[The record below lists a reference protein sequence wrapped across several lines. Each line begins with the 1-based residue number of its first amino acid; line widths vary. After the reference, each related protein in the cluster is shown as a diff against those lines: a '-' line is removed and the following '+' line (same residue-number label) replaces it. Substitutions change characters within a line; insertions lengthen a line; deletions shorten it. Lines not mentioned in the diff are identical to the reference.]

1 MKSLL
6 EIINSKQFSID
17 VYELYVEKKGL
28 KSVWKDIIN
37 YLDKNGID
45 SFSKNIVDF
54 YDIGR
59 LYEIGLAKENKF
71 DKKDC
76 GKYYTPIDVSTLM
89 AEMLLEDEKIDNI
102 SDVAC
107 GCGNLI
113 IEVLKILKQKSLDE
127 FNNTIRNI
135 HLYDIDSI
143 ALEICTSRISALF
156 GINKSILNRH
166 KGDFLSKNIKLSKG
180 SYVISNPPYSQI
192 KEIEANWSYKKSI
205 SESKD
210 LYVGFIDKIINQSK
224 KAVIISPQ
232 SYIVGKKFSL
242 IRKQLF
248 KKGNG
253 EIYSFDNV
261 PGTIF
266 NGKKEGIFNTNTA
279 NGVRASILVFNSS
292 LDLNGY
298 RLTHLIRFKTS
309 ERKEVLSLSYLK
321 MQLGNRRQNLTLPLK
336 CYVELEEFVMN
347 VINNSTIPIES
358 LTSSSETLYPIYIN
372 SSARYFIVGSKKRM
386 ERNGIFK
393 LYAKDLNSFYLL
405 YALLNSS
412 YCYLWW
418 RMLDGGI
425 LVPKSLLL
433 SIPIPSTLILD
444 QNAVEFVK
452 HLIEHENDYLVYKKN
467 AGVYQ
472 ESIKFPSSDR
482 DELNELL
489 FGDVNFS
496 ILHMNG
502 EEI

>member
-17 VYELYVEKKGL
+17 LYELYVEKKGL

-192 KEIEANWSYKKSI
+192 KKIEANWSYKKSI

-232 SYIVGKKFSL
+232 SYIVGNKFSL

-261 PGTIF
+261 PGTILM
-266 NGKKEGIFNTNTA
+266 GKKKEFLIQ
-279 NGVRASILVFNSS
+279 I
-292 LDLNGY
+292 
-298 RLTHLIRFKTS
+298 RLM
-309 ERKEVLSLSYLK
+309 V
-321 MQLGNRRQNLTLPLK
+321 
-336 CYVELEEFVMN
+336 
-347 VINNSTIPIES
+347 
-358 LTSSSETLYPIYIN
+358 
-372 SSARYFIVGSKKRM
+372 
-386 ERNGIFK
+386 
-393 LYAKDLNSFYLL
+393 
-405 YALLNSS
+405 
-412 YCYLWW
+412 
-418 RMLDGGI
+418 
-425 LVPKSLLL
+425 
-433 SIPIPSTLILD
+433 
-444 QNAVEFVK
+444 
-452 HLIEHENDYLVYKKN
+452 
-467 AGVYQ
+467 
-472 ESIKFPSSDR
+472 
-482 DELNELL
+482 
-489 FGDVNFS
+489 
-496 ILHMNG
+496 
-502 EEI
+502 